1 MIRFE
6 LVRKLAMNI
15 DVSDIRASEIL
26 DSILEGIILGVH
38 QDGRTIIQ
46 GFGLFIIKQMK
57 KRSHYC
63 HFIGKKLKL
72 SASKIPAFR
81 ASKELKKL
89 INSH

>member
-46 GFGLFIIKQMK
+46 GFGVFTIKQMK

-89 INSH
+89 INCD